1 MKFSKI
7 LFCIM
12 LFASLGKINLL
23 AQGNLFVEVESLQK
37 KADSLNAVIL
47 SPENYVRGIEA
58 LNEAKK
64 DWNNRNS
71 LEEIKDGLANSRL
84 FLSKAIKNAE
94 IVTKTFAVLLKA
106 REDCKVVMAETEAKD
121 TWREA
126 EKLFS
131 SAMKEFESDDI
142 EDAKEYA
149 VESEKY
155 FLEAELIAIK
165 NKNLS
170 EARELLKAAENSDVR
185 KNVPITFAN
194 AQLYLQ
200 QADESLTNKRYDNQ
214 DAAKLITQSIYAA
227 KHAMYIDKLIRENT
241 DNDKTWEYLI
251 LESEVPLDSLAKE
264 FGLEVWFDE
273 GYNDAVNKIKNYVSE
288 KNVTIDSQEKQIA
301 GLNSQIKDLQTLN
314 DTLKAALET
323 TQENKSILQK
333 KINEIEQAKKEYQE
347 VIDMFGINEAEI
359 LRDGNNIVVRLT
371 SLNFDA
377 GKSVI
382 DPKYF
387 SLLSKVQKAIEK
399 YKDCTVSVEGHTDS
413 QGSEKQNEQLSRD
426 RAEAVRQYLM
436 ANMDLP
442 ANKILS
448 IGYGESKPIANNE
461 LEDGR
466 RKNRRIDVVI
476 TPL

>member
-185 KNVPITFAN
+185 KNAPITFAN